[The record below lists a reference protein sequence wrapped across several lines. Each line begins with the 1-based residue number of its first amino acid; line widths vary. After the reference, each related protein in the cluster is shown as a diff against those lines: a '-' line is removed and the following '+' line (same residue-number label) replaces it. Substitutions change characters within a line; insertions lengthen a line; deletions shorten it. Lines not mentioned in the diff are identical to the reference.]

1 MLLIIDK
8 YIPFVKETIGQTVLP
23 DWQQVQ
29 VSALEPEEITPQA
42 VRNADALMVRTR
54 TKINR
59 ELLEGSSVRL
69 VATATIGYDH
79 IDQDYC
85 RKTGIA
91 WLSCPG
97 CNAQAV
103 CDYVEEALLE
113 QKMPL
118 NAKKIG
124 IVGVGHVG
132 TLVAQMAERYGMQVL
147 LNDPPRNIGVSLDEI
162 AHSCD
167 VITFHTPL
175 TRDGQYPTYHLCDE
189 AFLQQCKPEAL
200 IINAARGGVV
210 DEMALLRTK
219 HPCVIDTWEN
229 EPRLNRDLLQV
240 AQFAS
245 YHIAG
250 YSVQGKYNASQ
261 TCLTAFQQQ
270 FGLSP
275 LLIDKKAVTLQ
286 QKYGDSA
293 SGWLKRVSEELKAHP
308 DRFEQ
313 LRKQYKLR

>member
-8 YIPFVKETIGQTVLP
+8 YIPFIKETIEQTTLP

-29 VSALEPEEITPQA
+29 VLPLEPEEITPST
-42 VRNADALMVRTR
+42 VRNADALMIRIRTR
-54 TKINR
+54 VDR
-59 ELLEGSSVRL
+59 ELLAGSKVQL
-69 VATATIGYDH
+69 VTTATIGYDH
-79 IDQDYC
+79 IDSDYC
-85 RKTGIA
+85 REAGIR

-103 CDYVEEALLE
+103 SDYVEEALLE
-113 QKMPL
+113 QKTPL
-118 NAKKIG
+118 KAKKIG

-132 TLVAQMAERYGMQVL
+132 TLVAQMAERHGMQVM
-147 LNDPPRNIGVSLDEI
+147 LNDPPRNIGVSIDEI
-162 AHSCD
+162 AHNCD
-167 VITFHTPL
+167 FITFHTPL

-189 AFLQQCKPEAL
+189 TFLQQCKPEAL

-219 HPCVIDTWEN
+219 HPCIIDTWEN

-240 AQFAS
+240 AQLAS

>member
-8 YIPFVKETIGQTVLP
+8 YIPFIKETIEQTTLP

-29 VSALEPEEITPQA
+29 VLPLEPEEITPSA
-42 VRNADALMVRTR
+42 VRNADALMIRTR
-54 TKINR
+54 TRVDR
-59 ELLEGSSVRL
+59 ELLAGSKVQL
-69 VATATIGYDH
+69 VTTATIGYDH
-79 IDQDYC
+79 IDSDYC
-85 RKTGIA
+85 HEADIR

-103 CDYVEEALLE
+103 SDYVEEALLE
-113 QKMPL
+113 QKIPL
-118 NAKKIG
+118 KAKKIG
-124 IVGVGHVG
+124 IIGVGHVG
-132 TLVAQMAERYGMQVL
+132 TLVAQMAERHGMQVM
-147 LNDPPRNIGVSLDEI
+147 LNDPPRNIGVSIDEI
-162 AHSCD
+162 AHNCD
-167 VITFHTPL
+167 FITFHTPL
-175 TRDGQYPTYHLCDE
+175 TRDGQYPTYHLCNE
-189 AFLQQCKPEAL
+189 AFLHLCRPNTL

-210 DEMALLRTK
+210 DEQALLRTK
-219 HPCVIDTWEN
+219 HPCIIDTWEN

-240 AQFAS
+240 AQLAS

-275 LLIDKKAVTLQ
+275 LQIDKKVVPLQ

>member
-8 YIPFVKETIGQTVLP
+8 YIPFIKETIEQTTLP

-29 VSALEPEEITPQA
+29 VLPLEPEEITPSA

-54 TKINR
+54 TRVDR
-59 ELLEGSSVRL
+59 ELLAGSKVQL
-69 VATATIGYDH
+69 VTTATIGYDH
-79 IDQDYC
+79 IDSDYC
-85 RKTGIA
+85 REAGIR

-103 CDYVEEALLE
+103 CDYIEEALLE
-113 QKMPL
+113 QKTPL
-118 NAKKIG
+118 KAKKIG
-124 IVGVGHVG
+124 IVGIGHVG
-132 TLVAQMAERYGMQVL
+132 TLVAQMAERHGMLVM
-147 LNDPPRNIGVSLDEI
+147 LNDPPRNIGVSIDEI
-162 AHSCD
+162 AHNCD
-167 VITFHTPL
+167 FITFHTPL

-189 AFLQQCKPEAL
+189 AFLHKCRPDTL

-210 DEMALLRTK
+210 DEQALLRTK
-219 HPCVIDTWEN
+219 HPCIIDTWEN
-229 EPRLNRDLLQV
+229 EPRLNHDLLQV
-240 AQFAS
+240 AQLAS

-275 LLIDKKAVTLQ
+275 LQIDKKVVPLQ

>member
-1 MLLIIDK
+1 
-8 YIPFVKETIGQTVLP
+8 
-23 DWQQVQ
+23 
-29 VSALEPEEITPQA
+29 
-42 VRNADALMVRTR
+42 
-54 TKINR
+54 
-59 ELLEGSSVRL
+59 
-69 VATATIGYDH
+69 
-79 IDQDYC
+79 
-85 RKTGIA
+85 
-91 WLSCPG
+91 
-97 CNAQAV
+97 
-103 CDYVEEALLE
+103 
-113 QKMPL
+113 
-118 NAKKIG
+118 
-124 IVGVGHVG
+124 
-132 TLVAQMAERYGMQVL
+132 
-147 LNDPPRNIGVSLDEI
+147 
-162 AHSCD
+162 
-167 VITFHTPL
+167 
-175 TRDGQYPTYHLCDE
+175 
-189 AFLQQCKPEAL
+189 
-200 IINAARGGVV
+200 
-210 DEMALLRTK
+210 MALLRTK

-240 AQFAS
+240 AQLAS

>member
-8 YIPFVKETIGQTVLP
+8 YIPFIKETIEQSTLP
-23 DWQQVQ
+23 DWKQVH
-29 VSALEPEEITPQA
+29 VLPLEPEEITPST

-54 TKINR
+54 TRVNR
-59 ELLEGSSVRL
+59 DLLAGSRVQL
-69 VATATIGYDH
+69 VTTATIGYDH
-79 IDQDYC
+79 IDSDYC
-85 RKTGIA
+85 REAGVR
-91 WLSCPG
+91 WLSCLG

-103 CDYVEEALLE
+103 SDYVEEALLE
-113 QKMPL
+113 QKTPL
-118 NAKKIG
+118 KAKTIG

-132 TLVAQMAERYGMQVL
+132 TLVAQMAERHGMQVL
-147 LNDPPRNIGVSLDEI
+147 LNDPPRNIGVSIDEI
-162 AHSCD
+162 VHNCD
-167 VITFHTPL
+167 FITFHTPL
-175 TRDGQYPTYHLCDE
+175 TRDGQYPTYHLCNE
-189 AFLQQCKPEAL
+189 AFLRQCRPDTL

-210 DEMALLRTK
+210 DEKALLRSK
-219 HPCVIDTWEN
+219 HPCVVDTWEN

-240 AQFAS
+240 AQLAS

-275 LLIDKKAVTLQ
+275 LQIDKKVVPLQ

-293 SGWLKRVSEELKAHP
+293 SGWLKRVSEGLKAHP
-308 DRFEQ
+308 EQFEQ